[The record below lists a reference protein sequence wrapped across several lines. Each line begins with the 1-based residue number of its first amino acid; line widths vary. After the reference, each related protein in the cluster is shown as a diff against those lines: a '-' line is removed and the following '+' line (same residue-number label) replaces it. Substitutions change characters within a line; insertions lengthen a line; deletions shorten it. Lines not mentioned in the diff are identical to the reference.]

1 MQVFFLCQA
10 INEIVSTNQG
20 WILNFLKGGGGGGIT
35 VHDHGKG
42 EGGDS
47 CTQSVEAFVVNNK

>member
-20 WILNFLKGGGGGGIT
+20 WILDFLKGGVA

-47 CTQSVEAFVVNNK
+47 RTQSVEAFVVNNR